1 MQKIKQLN
9 LNSQFLCKELPQ
21 LGNVESIIKRLAGGV
36 DGLDKK
42 ILKINLLTCNLLDEI
57 KVLSVLLGFSAEQLV
72 KSIQHFNSCRVVIN
86 KHVNQLVI
94 NQQNTLFS
102 NISEVS
108 PQIVNAS
115 PDSRVVIYLK
125 PHIEIEPLDIQLIDS
140 QKLTLLNISLY
151 NQIHTF
157 SNVGIVAVAEN
168 VGFDEEQLGAFNL
181 FNDAIDYF
189 SAWALETRGPNSEQP
204 WLSSSLIERLKVIPA
219 CRVNDNQKLPR
230 YLSNEQ
236 QEERLYLIKQHQLS
250 LIDSTLEATAKLLR
264 QSEIDLTNRL
274 LLSHFEFKNF
284 EVSKKGIET
293 SKQAENSLNNFQGH
307 FKSIERECKKS
318 SKDRLVGRGYYFQ
331 VVESELASLNEES
344 INIEEQTKSHIL
356 SFHVDIFEHIKNNI
370 WQQIQFE
377 CEKMNESVMEK
388 LKGIFN
394 DEKNQTPF
402 ITESEWHDALENMQL
417 DLNMEQHKD
426 YMEIKPR
433 YRGERATRGFF
444 KRLGEGRKSVFMIL
458 MTLSIFG
465 SMVGFNY
472 RDYSFMGGIFLGVF
486 LLSFIYTFFA
496 WKKED
501 KVAMEKEVE
510 KLRDQLH
517 TDFIRVI
524 GEIERENN
532 RELNEQLRKFKEL
545 LVQKNQELNK
555 NNTDVTKD
563 LLQAEK
569 RLMSE
574 KESSIKRSLS
584 KVSEQLNQVQDYIKE
599 VKDLKTANVTHNEI
613 NFG

>member
-532 RELNEQLRKFKEL
+532 RELNEQLRQFKEL

>member
-1 MQKIKQLN
+1 MKKIKQLN
-9 LNSQFLCKELPQ
+9 INSQFLCKELPQ
-21 LGNVESIIKRLAGGV
+21 LGNVESIIKRLDGGV
-36 DGLDKK
+36 EDLDKK
-42 ILKINLLTCNLLDEI
+42 ILKVNLLTCDLWDQINL
-57 KVLSVLLGFSAEQLV
+57 LSVLLGFSAEQLA
-72 KSIQHFNSCRVVIN
+72 KSIQHFNCCRIVIN
-86 KHVNQLVI
+86 KDVNQLVI
-94 NQQNTLFS
+94 NQQNALFS

-108 PQIVNAS
+108 AQIINAS

-125 PHIEIEPLDIQLIDS
+125 SHIEIEPLDIQLIDS
-140 QKLTLLNISLY
+140 RKLELFNISLY

-168 VGFDEEQLGAFNL
+168 VGFDEGQLGAFNL

-189 SAWALETRGPNSEQP
+189 SAWALETRGPSSEQP
-204 WLSSSLIERLKVIPA
+204 WLSSPLIERLKVIPA
-219 CRVNDNQKLPR
+219 CRINDKQQLPR

-236 QEERLYLIKQHQLS
+236 QEERLYLIKQQQLS

-264 QSEIDLTNRL
+264 QTEIDLTNRL
-274 LLSHFEFKNF
+274 LLSNFEFKNF
-284 EVSKKGIET
+284 EVSKKGVET
-293 SKQAENSLNNFQGH
+293 SKQAENSLSNFQSH

-344 INIEEQTKSHIL
+344 INIEEQSKSHIL

-370 WQQIQFE
+370 WQHIQLE
-377 CEKMNESVMEK
+377 CEKMNESAMEK
-388 LKGIFN
+388 LKEIFN
-394 DEKNQTPF
+394 DEKKLIPF
-402 ITESEWHDALENMQL
+402 ITKPEWHDALENMQL
-417 DLNMEQHKD
+417 DLNMDQHKD

-472 RDYSFMGGIFLGVF
+472 RDYSFMGVIFLSVF

-501 KVAMEKEVE
+501 KMAMEKEVE

-532 RELNEQLRKFKEL
+532 RELNEQLRQFKEL
-545 LVQKNQELNK
+545 LVQKNQDMNK
-555 NNTDVTKD
+555 DNSDITKD
-563 LLQAEK
+563 LLLAEK

-584 KVSEQLNQVQDYIKE
+584 KVSEQLNQVQEYIKE
-599 VKDLKTANVTHNEI
+599 VNDLKTANVTHSEI